1 MLVYCYII
9 MLKVMCMRYFEKI
22 RGERLYLSPVNE
34 DDLEIYTKWMNDK
47 DITEKIGNYYKNITL
62 SSEKKYLENVNEY
75 SFAIVLKKENRLIG
89 NISLM
94 DVNNINQTASL
105 GIFIGEKE
113 DRNKGYG
120 KEAIKILL
128 DYGFNTLN
136 LNNIMLSVFSFN
148 EFAIM
153 TYEKLGFKKIGQRR
167 NSIYRNGKLYDEIF
181 MDILKDDFNNIKDY
195 IFTE

>member
-1 MLVYCYII
+1 M
-9 MLKVMCMRYFEKI
+9 KYFEKI
-22 RGERLYLSPVNE
+22 RGERLYLSPMSE

-47 DITEKIGNYYKNITL
+47 EITEKLGNYYKNITL
-62 SSEKKYLENVNEY
+62 SFEKKYLENESGY

-105 GIFIGEKE
+105 GIFIGDKE

-136 LNNIMLSVFSFN
+136 LNNIMLGVFSFN
-148 EFAIM
+148 EFAIR
-153 TYEKLGFKKIGQRR
+153 TYEKIVFKKIGHRR

-181 MDILKDDFNNIKDY
+181 MDILKDDFNDIKDY

>member
-1 MLVYCYII
+1 M
-9 MLKVMCMRYFEKI
+9 KYFEKI
-22 RGERLYLSPVNE
+22 RGERLYLSPMSE

-47 DITEKIGNYYKNITL
+47 EITEKLGNYYKNITL
-62 SSEKKYLENVNEY
+62 SFEKKYLENESGY

-105 GIFIGEKE
+105 GIFIGDKE

-136 LNNIMLSVFSFN
+136 LNNIMLGVFSFN
-148 EFAIM
+148 EFAIR
-153 TYEKLGFKKIGQRR
+153 TYEKIGFKKIGHRR

-181 MDILKDDFNNIKDY
+181 MDILKDDFNDIKDY

>member
-1 MLVYCYII
+1 M
-9 MLKVMCMRYFEKI
+9 KYFDKI
-22 RGERLYLSPVNE
+22 RGERLYLSPMSEE
-34 DDLEIYTKWMNDK
+34 DFEIYTKWMNDK
-47 DITEKIGNYYKNITL
+47 EITEKLGNYYKNITL
-62 SSEKKYLENVNEY
+62 SSEKKYLENESGY

-89 NISLM
+89 NITLM

-136 LNNIMLSVFSFN
+136 LNNIMLGVFSFN
-148 EFAIM
+148 EYAIR
-153 TYEKLGFKKIGQRR
+153 TYEKIGFKKIGQRR
-167 NSIYRNGKLYDEIF
+167 DSVYRNGKLYDEIF
-181 MDILKDDFNNIKDY
+181 MDILKDDFNDIKDY